1 MPTKGTAQ
9 ITLVD
14 LTDAY
19 GVTLTSEAH
28 TFPGSVSAAL
38 AGSVSTQVIAMRGAE
53 VVAASVTLSE
63 VVAPAGV
70 TITKDADTTSPTL
83 TIAVSTSVTSG
94 GVVKIPVHI
103 GAVVINK
110 EFSFAIAFQ
119 GTAGANGTSVT
130 ITSTA
135 VTYQAGSSGTTTPT
149 GEWSESIPSTSAGQ
163 YLWTRTAVNY
173 SDGKSTTSYAV
184 SYKPAAGANGTS
196 VTVSSTSVTYQVSSS
211 GTTTPT
217 GEWLTTIPS
226 VPAGQYLWTKT
237 VVTYS
242 DAKFTTSYAISRNGT
257 NGTNGSDGA
266 DALVLVVTS
275 SNGATFKNTAIATV
289 LTCHIYK
296 AGVEVTGAA
305 LTALGTI
312 KWYKDGGATA
322 VATGAALTIDAGQ
335 VTGKAVYAAQLE

>member
-1 MPTKGTAQ
+1 MPIKGTAQ

-53 VVAASVTLSE
+53 RVAASVTLSE
-63 VVAPAGV
+63 VVAPSGV
-70 TITKDADTTSPTL
+70 TVTKDADTTSPTL

-94 GVVKIPVHI
+94 GIVKIPVHI
-103 GAVVINK
+103 GDVVINK
-110 EFSFAIAFQ
+110 DFSFALALK
-119 GTAGANGTSVT
+119 GNPGSNGTSVT

-135 VTYQAGSSGTTTPT
+135 VTYQVGSSGTTAPT
-149 GEWSESIPSTSAGQ
+149 GMWSADIPSTSAGQ
-163 YLWTRTAVNY
+163 YLWTRTVVNY

-184 SYKPAAGANGTS
+184 SYKPPNGNNGTS
-196 VTVSSTSVTYQVSSS
+196 VTVSSTSTTYQVGAS
-211 GTTTPT
+211 GTDTPT
-217 GEWLTTIPS
+217 GTWLTTIPS
-226 VPAGQYLWTKT
+226 VPAGKYLWTKT

-242 DAKFTTSYAISRNGT
+242 DNKSTTSYAVSRNGID
-257 NGTNGSDGA
+257 GSDGA

-275 SNGATFKNTAIATV
+275 SNGDTFKNTAIATV

-296 AGVEVTGAA
+296 AGVEVTGSA

-312 KWYKDGGATA
+312 KWYKDSGTSA
-322 VATGAALTIDAGQ
+322 VATGATLTIDAGQ

>member
-28 TFPGSVSAAL
+28 TFPGSISAAL

-53 VVAASVTLSE
+53 RVAASVTLSE

-70 TITKDADTTSPTL
+70 TVTKDADPTSPTL

-103 GAVVINK
+103 GDVVINK
-110 EFSFAIAFQ
+110 EFSFALALK
-119 GTAGANGTSVT
+119 GNPGSNGTSVT

-135 VTYQAGSSGTTTPT
+135 VTYQVGSSGTTAPT
-149 GEWSESIPSTSAGQ
+149 GAWSENIPSTSAGQ
-163 YLWTRTAVNY
+163 YLWTRTVVNY

-184 SYKPAAGANGTS
+184 SYKPPDGSDGTS

-217 GEWLTTIPS
+217 GAWLTTIPS

-242 DAKFTTSYAISRNGT
+242 NAKSTTSYAVSRNGT
-257 NGTNGSDGA
+257 DGA

-275 SNGATFKNTAIATV
+275 SNGDTFKNTAIATV

-296 AGVEVTGAA
+296 AGVEITGAA
-305 LTALGTI
+305 LAALGTI

-322 VATGAALTIDAGQ
+322 VATGATLTIDAGQ

>member
-53 VVAASVTLSE
+53 RVAASVTLSE

-70 TITKDADTTSPTL
+70 TVTKDADQTSPTL

-94 GVVKIPVHI
+94 GIVKIPVHI
-103 GAVVINK
+103 GDVVINK
-110 EFSFAIAFQ
+110 DFSFAIAF
-119 GTAGANGTSVT
+119 NG
-130 ITSTA
+130 
-135 VTYQAGSSGTTTPT
+135 
-149 GEWSESIPSTSAGQ
+149 
-163 YLWTRTAVNY
+163 
-173 SDGKSTTSYAV
+173 
-184 SYKPAAGANGTS
+184 
-196 VTVSSTSVTYQVSSS
+196 
-211 GTTTPT
+211 
-217 GEWLTTIPS
+217 
-226 VPAGQYLWTKT
+226 PAGPKG
-237 VVTYS
+237 
-242 DAKFTTSYAISRNGT
+242 DD
-257 NGTNGSDGA
+257 GSDGA

-275 SNGATFKNTAIATV
+275 SNGDTFKNTAIATV

-312 KWYKDGGATA
+312 KWYKDSGATA
-322 VATGAALTIDAGQ
+322 VATGATLTIDAGQ